1 MIKETLRFDER
12 VVVIT
17 GAGGGFGRAHAFLFA
32 SRGATLVLNDNAI
45 ISNSNGQKKYLVD
58 DVVHEITKAGFHAIA
73 NYEPIGNGDK
83 IIEAAMNAFG
93 RVDILINNAGVTCNK
108 PFKEMSDKDWEYV
121 HNVNLHGAYKVT
133 KAVWPIMQK
142 QKYGRII
149 NIVSA
154 AGLYGSYGQSN
165 YSSAKM
171 ALHGFTLSL
180 AREGY
185 RYNIY
190 CNCVSPYVALNYD
203 ASIKDKS
210 VQVVKPEFLSPLL
223 VFLTHEKTRENGSH
237 FEAGAGYIGKL
248 RWERSQGSVFKAGE
262 TFTPGAVAAKWNE
275 INDFNQ
281 SDYPTSALDND
292 WFRLLEKSVAMPSN
306 NDSIGDLSFK
316 GRVVIVTGAGGGL
329 GRAYAKHFAKLGA
342 SVVVNDLGVLLRG
355 RGANTQVADGVVEEI
370 KKMGGIAVPSYDSV
384 EEGEK
389 IVETAIKNFGRVD
402 IIINNAGILRDRSFA
417 RMTDT
422 DWMMTYRVHLKG
434 TYKVTRAAWPYMMK
448 QKYGRIIN
456 ITSAAGLFGNFGQ
469 SNYAAAKSG
478 VIGLT
483 NALAL
488 EGKEHNITINSV
500 APNAGTRM
508 TATIMPQEMVELLKP
523 EYTAPLISFL
533 THESCNVTGGI
544 YEVGSCW
551 VARLRW
557 QRSGGASFA
566 INKLLYPESI
576 ATRWRDIINFE
587 DGRDT
592 YPTTIEESTAQMQ
605 VNLKNVDESPETD
618 EKESEPAKQ
627 EEKAENEEENAS
639 KIDVE
644 TLRKTEFAKERF
656 NYNEKDVI
664 LYSLGVGIT
673 KKELSYVY
681 ENSPDFKV
689 LPTFSTVPALDY
701 FSKMNLSNI
710 LPIFSPEALIQT
722 KHYMELNKTFEPKD
736 NVVSK
741 GRIID
746 IIKSKMGAILVTAI
760 STYDEEGNEICYN
773 EFQHLLRHVDN
784 YDHCPEK
791 AIESKANTVIT
802 IPKRKPDAIVKERTS
817 EDQAILYRLSGEKNP
832 LHVDPAMASIAGYHS
847 PVLQSLCVL
856 AIGTLHII
864 QTFCYGDVASVKS
877 IQADFVS
884 HVFPGETLQTNMWQD
899 GTKILFNVKAL
910 ERDVIVISN
919 AAVQLQGQAIAGLA
933 MPDPEKSWLT
943 VEGFKASKIF
953 EKLKAT
959 LEATPA
965 SIRRHKTKTI
975 NAVFQFDVRNDKRE
989 RQTWYI
995 DYKNG
1000 QGDIGI
1006 GKPPQSRADLIVAAR
1021 DEVIID
1027 LASRK
1032 ITGQKAYM
1040 QSKIKLKGN
1049 HALAMKL
1056 DSILA
1061 VTKPI
1066 IAKL

>member
-1 MIKETLRFDER
+1 
-12 VVVIT
+12 
-17 GAGGGFGRAHAFLFA
+17 
-32 SRGATLVLNDNAI
+32 
-45 ISNSNGQKKYLVD
+45 
-58 DVVHEITKAGFHAIA
+58 
-73 NYEPIGNGDK
+73 
-83 IIEAAMNAFG
+83 
-93 RVDILINNAGVTCNK
+93 
-108 PFKEMSDKDWEYV
+108 
-121 HNVNLHGAYKVT
+121 
-133 KAVWPIMQK
+133 
-142 QKYGRII
+142 
-149 NIVSA
+149 
-154 AGLYGSYGQSN
+154 
-165 YSSAKM
+165 
-171 ALHGFTLSL
+171 
-180 AREGY
+180 
-185 RYNIY
+185 
-190 CNCVSPYVALNYD
+190 
-203 ASIKDKS
+203 
-210 VQVVKPEFLSPLL
+210 
-223 VFLTHEKTRENGSH
+223 
-237 FEAGAGYIGKL
+237 
-248 RWERSQGSVFKAGE
+248 
-262 TFTPGAVAAKWNE
+262 
-275 INDFNQ
+275 
-281 SDYPTSALDND
+281 
-292 WFRLLEKSVAMPSN
+292 
-306 NDSIGDLSFK
+306 
-316 GRVVIVTGAGGGL
+316 
-329 GRAYAKHFAKLGA
+329 
-342 SVVVNDLGVLLRG
+342 
-355 RGANTQVADGVVEEI
+355 
-370 KKMGGIAVPSYDSV
+370 MGGIAVPSYDSV

-402 IIINNAGILRDRSFA
+402 IIINNAGILRDRSFG

-488 EGKEHNITINSV
+488 EGKEYNITVNSV

-533 THESCNVTGGI
+533 THESCNATGGI

-592 YPTTIEESTAQMQ
+592 YPTSIEESTAQMQ
-605 VNLKNVDESPETD
+605 VNLKNVDESPDTE
-618 EKESEPAKQ
+618 EKEPVKQ
-627 EEKAENEEENAS
+627 ENAENNEESDS
-639 KIDVE
+639 KIDIE
-644 TLRKTEFAKERF
+644 ALKNSEFAKEHF
-656 NYNEKDVI
+656 NYNERDVI
-664 LYSLGVGIT
+664 LYSIGVGIT

-689 LPTFSTVPALDY
+689 LPTFSTVPAMDY
-701 FSKMNLSNI
+701 FSKMNLANV

-741 GRIID
+741 GKIVD
-746 IIKSKMGAILVTAI
+746 IIKTKMGAVLITAI
-760 STYDEEGNEICYN
+760 STYDKDGNEICYN
-773 EFQHLLRHVDN
+773 EFQHLLRHVDK

-791 AIESKANTVIT
+791 SLGSKANTVIT

-817 EDQAILYRLSGEKNP
+817 EDQAILYRLSGDKNP

-856 AIGTLHII
+856 AISTLHII
-864 QTFCYGDVASVKS
+864 QTFCYGDVASIKS

-965 SIRRHKTKTI
+965 SVRRQKTEHVSYLFIYFNLYI
-975 NAVFQFDVRNDKRE
+975 NE
-989 RQTWYI
+989 I
-995 DYKNG
+995 
-1000 QGDIGI
+1000 
-1006 GKPPQSRADLIVAAR
+1006 
-1021 DEVIID
+1021 
-1027 LASRK
+1027 
-1032 ITGQKAYM
+1032 
-1040 QSKIKLKGN
+1040 
-1049 HALAMKL
+1049 
-1056 DSILA
+1056 
-1061 VTKPI
+1061 
-1066 IAKL
+1066 

>member
-1 MIKETLRFDER
+1 
-12 VVVIT
+12 
-17 GAGGGFGRAHAFLFA
+17 
-32 SRGATLVLNDNAI
+32 
-45 ISNSNGQKKYLVD
+45 
-58 DVVHEITKAGFHAIA
+58 
-73 NYEPIGNGDK
+73 
-83 IIEAAMNAFG
+83 
-93 RVDILINNAGVTCNK
+93 
-108 PFKEMSDKDWEYV
+108 
-121 HNVNLHGAYKVT
+121 
-133 KAVWPIMQK
+133 
-142 QKYGRII
+142 
-149 NIVSA
+149 
-154 AGLYGSYGQSN
+154 
-165 YSSAKM
+165 
-171 ALHGFTLSL
+171 
-180 AREGY
+180 
-185 RYNIY
+185 
-190 CNCVSPYVALNYD
+190 
-203 ASIKDKS
+203 
-210 VQVVKPEFLSPLL
+210 
-223 VFLTHEKTRENGSH
+223 
-237 FEAGAGYIGKL
+237 
-248 RWERSQGSVFKAGE
+248 
-262 TFTPGAVAAKWNE
+262 
-275 INDFNQ
+275 
-281 SDYPTSALDND
+281 
-292 WFRLLEKSVAMPSN
+292 
-306 NDSIGDLSFK
+306 
-316 GRVVIVTGAGGGL
+316 
-329 GRAYAKHFAKLGA
+329 
-342 SVVVNDLGVLLRG
+342 
-355 RGANTQVADGVVEEI
+355 
-370 KKMGGIAVPSYDSV
+370 MGGIAVPSYDSV

-402 IIINNAGILRDRSFA
+402 IIINNAGILRDRSFG

-488 EGKEHNITINSV
+488 EGKEYNITVNSV
-500 APNAGTRM
+500 APNAGTGM

-533 THESCNVTGGI
+533 THESCNATGGI

-592 YPTTIEESTAQMQ
+592 YPTSIEESTAQMQ
-605 VNLKNVDESPETD
+605 VNLKNVDESPDTE
-618 EKESEPAKQ
+618 EKEPVKQ
-627 EEKAENEEENAS
+627 ENAENNEESDS
-639 KIDVE
+639 KIDIE
-644 TLRKTEFAKERF
+644 ALKNSEFAKEHF
-656 NYNEKDVI
+656 NYNERDVI
-664 LYSLGVGIT
+664 LYSIGVGIT

-689 LPTFSTVPALDY
+689 LPTFSTVPAMDY
-701 FSKMNLSNI
+701 FSKMNLANV

-741 GRIID
+741 GKIVD
-746 IIKSKMGAILVTAI
+746 IIKTKMGAVLITAI
-760 STYDEEGNEICYN
+760 STYDKDGNEICYN
-773 EFQHLLRHVDN
+773 EFQHLLRHVDK

-791 AIESKANTVIT
+791 SLGSKANTVIT

-817 EDQAILYRLSGEKNP
+817 EDQAILYRLSGDKNP

-856 AIGTLHII
+856 AISTLHII
-864 QTFCYGDVASVKS
+864 QTFCYGDVASIKS

-965 SIRRHKTKTI
+965 SVRRQKTEHVSYLFIYFNLYI
-975 NAVFQFDVRNDKRE
+975 NE
-989 RQTWYI
+989 I
-995 DYKNG
+995 
-1000 QGDIGI
+1000 
-1006 GKPPQSRADLIVAAR
+1006 
-1021 DEVIID
+1021 
-1027 LASRK
+1027 
-1032 ITGQKAYM
+1032 
-1040 QSKIKLKGN
+1040 
-1049 HALAMKL
+1049 
-1056 DSILA
+1056 
-1061 VTKPI
+1061 
-1066 IAKL
+1066 

>member
-1 MIKETLRFDER
+1 
-12 VVVIT
+12 
-17 GAGGGFGRAHAFLFA
+17 
-32 SRGATLVLNDNAI
+32 
-45 ISNSNGQKKYLVD
+45 
-58 DVVHEITKAGFHAIA
+58 
-73 NYEPIGNGDK
+73 
-83 IIEAAMNAFG
+83 
-93 RVDILINNAGVTCNK
+93 
-108 PFKEMSDKDWEYV
+108 
-121 HNVNLHGAYKVT
+121 
-133 KAVWPIMQK
+133 
-142 QKYGRII
+142 
-149 NIVSA
+149 
-154 AGLYGSYGQSN
+154 
-165 YSSAKM
+165 
-171 ALHGFTLSL
+171 
-180 AREGY
+180 
-185 RYNIY
+185 
-190 CNCVSPYVALNYD
+190 
-203 ASIKDKS
+203 
-210 VQVVKPEFLSPLL
+210 
-223 VFLTHEKTRENGSH
+223 
-237 FEAGAGYIGKL
+237 
-248 RWERSQGSVFKAGE
+248 
-262 TFTPGAVAAKWNE
+262 
-275 INDFNQ
+275 
-281 SDYPTSALDND
+281 
-292 WFRLLEKSVAMPSN
+292 
-306 NDSIGDLSFK
+306 
-316 GRVVIVTGAGGGL
+316 
-329 GRAYAKHFAKLGA
+329 
-342 SVVVNDLGVLLRG
+342 
-355 RGANTQVADGVVEEI
+355 
-370 KKMGGIAVPSYDSV
+370 MGGIAVPSYDSV

-856 AIGTLHII
+856 AISTLHII

-965 SIRRHKTKTI
+965 SIRRHKTKT
-975 NAVFQFDVRNDKRE
+975 VSFSYYY
-989 RQTWYI
+989 YI
-995 DYKNG
+995 
-1000 QGDIGI
+1000 
-1006 GKPPQSRADLIVAAR
+1006 
-1021 DEVIID
+1021 III
-1027 LASRK
+1027 S
-1032 ITGQKAYM
+1032 
-1040 QSKIKLKGN
+1040 N
-1049 HALAMKL
+1049 
-1056 DSILA
+1056 
-1061 VTKPI
+1061 
-1066 IAKL
+1066 

>member
-1 MIKETLRFDER
+1 
-12 VVVIT
+12 
-17 GAGGGFGRAHAFLFA
+17 
-32 SRGATLVLNDNAI
+32 
-45 ISNSNGQKKYLVD
+45 
-58 DVVHEITKAGFHAIA
+58 
-73 NYEPIGNGDK
+73 
-83 IIEAAMNAFG
+83 
-93 RVDILINNAGVTCNK
+93 
-108 PFKEMSDKDWEYV
+108 
-121 HNVNLHGAYKVT
+121 
-133 KAVWPIMQK
+133 
-142 QKYGRII
+142 
-149 NIVSA
+149 
-154 AGLYGSYGQSN
+154 
-165 YSSAKM
+165 
-171 ALHGFTLSL
+171 
-180 AREGY
+180 
-185 RYNIY
+185 
-190 CNCVSPYVALNYD
+190 
-203 ASIKDKS
+203 
-210 VQVVKPEFLSPLL
+210 
-223 VFLTHEKTRENGSH
+223 
-237 FEAGAGYIGKL
+237 
-248 RWERSQGSVFKAGE
+248 
-262 TFTPGAVAAKWNE
+262 
-275 INDFNQ
+275 
-281 SDYPTSALDND
+281 
-292 WFRLLEKSVAMPSN
+292 
-306 NDSIGDLSFK
+306 
-316 GRVVIVTGAGGGL
+316 
-329 GRAYAKHFAKLGA
+329 
-342 SVVVNDLGVLLRG
+342 
-355 RGANTQVADGVVEEI
+355 
-370 KKMGGIAVPSYDSV
+370 MGGIAVPSYDSV

-402 IIINNAGILRDRSFA
+402 IIINNAGILRDRSFG

-488 EGKEHNITINSV
+488 EGKEYNITVNSV

-533 THESCNVTGGI
+533 THESCNATGGI

-592 YPTTIEESTAQMQ
+592 YPTSIEESTAQMQ
-605 VNLKNVDESPETD
+605 VNLKNVDESPDTE
-618 EKESEPAKQ
+618 EKEPVKQ
-627 EEKAENEEENAS
+627 ENAENNEESDS
-639 KIDVE
+639 KIDIE
-644 TLRKTEFAKERF
+644 ALKNSEFAKEHF
-656 NYNEKDVI
+656 NYNERDVI
-664 LYSLGVGIT
+664 LYSIGVGIT

-689 LPTFSTVPALDY
+689 LPTFSTVPAMDY
-701 FSKMNLSNI
+701 FSKMNLANV

-741 GRIID
+741 GKIVD
-746 IIKSKMGAILVTAI
+746 IIKTKMGAVLITAI
-760 STYDEEGNEICYN
+760 STYDKDGNEICYN
-773 EFQHLLRHVDN
+773 EFQHLLRHVDK

-791 AIESKANTVIT
+791 SLGSKANTVIT

-817 EDQAILYRLSGEKNP
+817 EDQAILYRLSGDKNP

-856 AIGTLHII
+856 AISTLHII

-965 SIRRHKTKTI
+965 SIRRHKTKT
-975 NAVFQFDVRNDKRE
+975 VSFSYYY
-989 RQTWYI
+989 YI
-995 DYKNG
+995 
-1000 QGDIGI
+1000 
-1006 GKPPQSRADLIVAAR
+1006 
-1021 DEVIID
+1021 III
-1027 LASRK
+1027 S
-1032 ITGQKAYM
+1032 
-1040 QSKIKLKGN
+1040 N
-1049 HALAMKL
+1049 
-1056 DSILA
+1056 
-1061 VTKPI
+1061 
-1066 IAKL
+1066 